1 MTALRQF
8 PLLLLS
14 FAFAAS
20 SASAS
25 DTASFETQ
33 YRRAH
38 ELCLQ
43 ILLPNSMARP
53 EGFDLSA
60 ELARLEAERDALAL
74 GFASPAGV
82 KFLVA
87 KSKQDT
93 SREAQL
99 CVVELLA
106 TLASH
111 NLAPSP

>member
-1 MTALRQF
+1 MTALK
-8 PLLLLS
+8 PIALLLL
-14 FAFAAS
+14 AVVLGAS

-25 DTASFETQ
+25 DTASFEAL

-38 ELCLQ
+38 QVCLQ

-53 EGFDLSA
+53 ESFDLSA
-60 ELARLEAERDALAL
+60 ELDRLKAERDALAL

-82 KFLVA
+82 EFLVA

-99 CVVELLA
+99 CIVELLA